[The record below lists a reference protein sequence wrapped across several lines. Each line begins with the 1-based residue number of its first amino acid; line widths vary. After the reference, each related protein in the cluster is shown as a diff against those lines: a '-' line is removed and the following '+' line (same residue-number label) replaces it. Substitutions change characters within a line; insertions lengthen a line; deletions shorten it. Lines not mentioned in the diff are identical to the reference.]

1 MHGACIFR
9 LARLG
14 DLQIIDPSILLPP
27 VLPFQAAGRLF
38 ALVGAAAAA
47 VALAVELEMAA
58 VFAAKVSA
66 GLVVA
71 GHA

>member
-14 DLQIIDPSILLPP
+14 DLQIIDPSILPP

-47 VALAVELEMAA
+47 VALAGELEMAA

>member
-14 DLQIIDPSILLPP
+14 DLQIIDPSIL

-38 ALVGAAAAA
+38 ALVGAAAAAA

>member
-14 DLQIIDPSILLPP
+14 DLQIIDPSIL

-38 ALVGAAAAA
+38 ALVGAAAAAAA